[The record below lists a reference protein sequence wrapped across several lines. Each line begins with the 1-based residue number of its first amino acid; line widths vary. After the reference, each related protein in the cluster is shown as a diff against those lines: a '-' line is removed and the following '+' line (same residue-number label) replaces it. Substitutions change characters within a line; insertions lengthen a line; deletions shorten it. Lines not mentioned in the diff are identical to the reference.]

1 MGWGGGGRGREIKMG
16 DTGINEEH
24 MGETRHWQECIGCA
38 YVAFLKV
45 LGNTVKAS

>member
-24 MGETRHWQECIGCA
+24 MVEKKHWQECI
-38 YVAFLKV
+38 FLKV